1 MSMPLKELKADFSK
15 SLLSSYANIA
25 IMEVRMN
32 NNSTLPRPSY
42 KEILY
47 MYCIYCIDDC
57 TASDLV
63 ELFNTSKALVSQTV
77 ISMERKGFVT
87 RIKDP
92 QDNRRQILRVSD
104 ETMMTYSDEMTVID
118 ESLKRMDEMYSVEDI
133 VKSAKIVKEV
143 TDCMLRVST
152 EMHTRKK
159 QHFIRM

>member
-87 RIKDP
+87 RVKDP

-152 EMHTRKK
+152 EMHSRKK